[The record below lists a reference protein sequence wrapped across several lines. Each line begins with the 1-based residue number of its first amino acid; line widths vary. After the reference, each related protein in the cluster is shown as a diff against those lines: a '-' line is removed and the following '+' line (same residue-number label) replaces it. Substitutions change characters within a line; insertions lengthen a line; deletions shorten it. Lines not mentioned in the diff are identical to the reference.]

1 VARRRPIVITAAVG
15 LALVVTACGDS
26 TPTAS
31 PSGQTSGAS
40 TPTATATRPTPTA
53 RGVGQAS
60 GLGTAAASVAATAD
74 FMFDPSSVS
83 VKTGAVIQWTNMGAK
98 PCDVTFEPG
107 SAGEDNSALTSP
119 TLQHGDTWQ
128 IKIFVPGTY
137 AYLSTLHSGMI
148 GHVIVST

>member
-1 VARRRPIVITAAVG
+1 VARLRSIVITAAVG

-40 TPTATATRPTPTA
+40 TPTATATSPTPSA

-74 FMFDPSSVS
+74 FTFDPSSVS
-83 VKTGAVIQWTNMGAK
+83 VKTGAVIQWTNMGAT

-107 SAGEDNSALTSP
+107 SAGGISALTSP

-137 AYLSTLHSGMI
+137 AYLSTFHPGMI